1 MAGKI
6 FINYRRGDDPSAAQ
20 ALLGRLEQA
29 FLPEQLFMDVD
40 SIKPGLDFVRVLNDQ
55 VAQCDVLISIIG
67 KNWLDAR
74 DAHGVRRLDN
84 PDDFVRIEIETALQQ
99 DKRVIP
105 ILVGQAQMPRPEELP
120 DALRPLARRNAVRLT
135 HERFR
140 SDVHGLIKALQ
151 EALREIEAQREADAE
166 VKRRAQAEADRQ
178 QRQAEAAR
186 RAAEEKRRR
195 VAEEEAAERASVEW
209 KLRRAEASQRAQAKR
224 DFNRAKR
231 VGTIVALDGF
241 LATHATSA
249 LADEA
254 GTLRTALFNREGAYR
269 HAAASDDPGVLRSF
283 IATYS
288 KGPDVDHTRRQL
300 RRLEPRRGWR
310 SSAGI
315 MIPVTFALLMIS
327 GAAAYWF
334 TAARRLPSAEPN
346 VQMSANVPLRSSG
359 KTVTSGL
366 SDQAAWNLLKETT
379 DPAALKEFVSQYPDS
394 PLRKNAEAR
403 IAALQA
409 LRAVKSPPPPGD
421 APAPAPAAVVANI
434 LPEAPQTKSPAVTA
448 PPQTPAP
455 TVAANVPP
463 EAPQTKSP
471 AVTAPPQTPA
481 PTVVANILPEAPQ
494 TKSPAVPLLHRTPAP
509 TVAANVPPEAPQTKS
524 PAVTAPTQT
533 PAPTVVANVP
543 PEAPQTKSPA
553 VTAPLQTPAPTVAAN
568 VPPQSPQTKSPAET
582 APTQTPAP
590 TVIANVPPE
599 APPTKSPALTAPAP
613 GELERQLQTELKR
626 LGCFAGT
633 DNGYWNS
640 DSQRALE
647 KFNKQAGTK
656 FDVKVAA
663 TEAIDAMRSRTSR
676 VCPLVCAEGFRAE
689 GDRCVRSPQSPAHK
703 RARTRP
709 AVASP
714 KRAIAHETS
723 APRPSLAAGSMHC
736 SPKNPNCYYGS
747 NGERRGGRVANGN
760 R

>member
-1 MAGKI
+1 M
-6 FINYRRGDDPSAAQ
+6 
-20 ALLGRLEQA
+20 
-29 FLPEQLFMDVD
+29 
-40 SIKPGLDFVRVLNDQ
+40 LNDQ

-74 DAHGVRRLDN
+74 DAHGVRRLDK

-105 ILVGQAQMPRPEELP
+105 ILVGQTQMPRPEELP

-166 VKRRAQAEADRQ
+166 VKRRAQAEADRK

-186 RAAEEKRRR
+186 RAAEEERRR
-195 VAEEEAAERASVEW
+195 LAEKEAAERASVEW
-209 KLRRAEASQRAQAKR
+209 KRRRTEASQRAQVKR

-231 VGTIVALDGF
+231 AGTVVALDGF
-241 LATHATSA
+241 LVAHATSA
-249 LADEA
+249 FADEA
-254 GTLRTALFNREGAYR
+254 QTLRTALFDRQGAYR
-269 HAAASDDPGVLRSF
+269 HAAASDDLGVLRSF

-288 KGPDVDHTRRQL
+288 KGPDVDHARRQL

-315 MIPVTFALLMIS
+315 MIPVTVALLMTS

-346 VQMSANVPLRSSG
+346 APMSAHVPPHSSG

-379 DPAALKEFVSQYPDS
+379 NPAALKEFVSQYPDS

-409 LRAVKSPPPPGD
+409 PRAVKSPTPPGN
-421 APAPAPAAVVANI
+421 APASATAAVVANI

-448 PPQTPAP
+448 PTLTPAP
-455 TVAANVPP
+455 TVVANIPP

-471 AVTAPPQTPA
+471 AVTAPTQTPV

-494 TKSPAVPLLHRTPAP
+494 TKSPAVAPPQAPAP

-524 PAVTAPTQT
+524 PAVTAPTLT
-533 PAPTVVANVP
+533 PAPTVVANIL

-568 VPPQSPQTKSPAET
+568 VPPQAPQTKLPAVT
-582 APTQTPAP
+582 APTQAPAP
-590 TVIANVPPE
+590 TVVANIPPE

-613 GELERQLQTELKR
+613 AQLERQLQTELKR

-647 KFNKQAGTK
+647 KFNRQAGTK

-723 APRPSLAAGSMHC
+723 VRRPSLAAGSMHC